1 MDEIATSAML
11 LISGVLLGYAL
22 ARIQNSRLFTNSVPV
37 SCEVIEK
44 VGHQYRMLV
53 NGKLK
58 LRGSVTVWNY
68 EDTGERASAEIEE
81 ACYRTWRLSQ
91 FKENP
96 GNKP

>member
-1 MDEIATSAML
+1 MDEIATAVIL
-11 LISGVLLGYAL
+11 LISGALLGYAL
-22 ARIQNSRLFTNSVPV
+22 ARIQDSILSTNKVPV

-44 VGHQYRMLV
+44 VGYQYRMLI

-58 LRGSVTVWNY
+58 LRGSVTIWNY
-68 EDTGERASAEIEE
+68 EDTGERASGEIEE
-81 ACYRTWRLSQ
+81 ACYRTWRLAE

>member
-1 MDEIATSAML
+1 MDEIATAVIL
-11 LISGVLLGYAL
+11 LISGALLGYAL
-22 ARIQNSRLFTNSVPV
+22 ARIQDSILSTNKVPV

-44 VGHQYRMLV
+44 VGYQYRMLI

-58 LRGSVTVWNY
+58 LRGSVTVWKY
-68 EDTGERASAEIEE
+68 EDTGEMASGEIEE
-81 ACYRTWRLSQ
+81 ACYRTWCIAE